1 MVLNL
6 TIPEPG
12 KSGRIKDLI
21 INILSFDW
29 PLTLSQIHYKIT
41 KEYHRSVSYQ
51 ATYKSLTELISEN
64 VISKQDRLYQI
75 NIHWVEKLKEFSV
88 HIESNYKNNEKVPL
102 LEGVLKVKTE
112 NNVTVM
118 TFNSLLELDK
128 MWLNIKK
135 EYYKNRA
142 VENEVTFWE
151 GNHCWWLLA
160 YPELEY
166 GEIEILKKK
175 KVKDFVIVHNNTP
188 LDLLAKKFYDR
199 AGIKFRISK
208 SKVESDMTVFGDT
221 IMQVYLPSQISEKI
235 DEVYSKCKSTSDVD
249 IHYLLKEVLTKD
261 IQINLVL
268 TRNREIAEQLKQK
281 TVKDF
286 N

>member
-21 INILSFDW
+21 IDILSFDW

-41 KEYHRSVSYQ
+41 KEYHRSASFQ
-51 ATYKSLTELISEN
+51 ATYKALTELISEN
-64 VISKQDRLYQI
+64 VISKQDKLYQI
-75 NIHWVEKLKEFSV
+75 NINWVEKLKEFSV
-88 HIESNYKNNEKVPL
+88 HIENNYKNNEKIPL

-135 EYYKNRA
+135 EYYRSRA

-188 LDLLAKKFYDR
+188 LDLLAKKFYDH
-199 AGIKFRISK
+199 AGINVRMSK
-208 SKVESDMTVFGDT
+208 SRVESDMTVFGDT
-221 IMQVYLPSQISEKI
+221 IMQVYLPAEIRDKI
-235 DEVYSKCKSTSDVD
+235 DELYLKCKNPSDVD
-249 IHYLLKEVLTKD
+249 IHYLLKEILTKK
-261 IQINLVL
+261 IQLNLIL
-268 TRNREIAEQLKQK
+268 TKNREIAEQLKQK
-281 TVKDF
+281 VSK
-286 N
+286 

>member
-221 IMQVYLPSQISEKI
+221 IMQVYLSSQISEKI